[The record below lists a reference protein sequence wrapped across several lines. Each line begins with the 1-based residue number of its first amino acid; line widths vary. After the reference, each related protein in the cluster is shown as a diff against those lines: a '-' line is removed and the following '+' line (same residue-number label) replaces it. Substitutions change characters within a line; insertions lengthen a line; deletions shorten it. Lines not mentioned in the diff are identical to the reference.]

1 LPERVETILR
11 AKHIFKV
18 VFIGDPAVGKTS
30 IVARHTSSSFRE
42 NYIPSL
48 GANITSNDYLI
59 DDYAVTL
66 LIWDIAGQEIF
77 SRVREKYYGGAKA
90 AFVVYDVTRVE
101 TLKGVKV
108 WVNDVKKFVGN
119 DLPIILVGN
128 KIDLERKISKDE
140 GEQFASKI
148 NARFMET
155 SAKTGENVSEVFKEV
170 ARMLIDKLVKHA

>member
-1 LPERVETILR
+1 
-11 AKHIFKV
+11 

-59 DDYAVTL
+59 DNYAVTL

-90 AFVVYDVTRVE
+90 AFVVYDVSRTE
-101 TLKGVKV
+101 TLKGAKV

-119 DLPIILVGN
+119 DLPVIVIGN
-128 KIDLERKISKDE
+128 KIDLQRKVSREE
-140 GEQFASKI
+140 GEQFADTLGAKFI
-148 NARFMET
+148 ET
-155 SAKTGENVSEVFKEV
+155 SAKTGENIPEAFREV
-170 ARMLIDKLVKHA
+170 ASILIDKLVKHV